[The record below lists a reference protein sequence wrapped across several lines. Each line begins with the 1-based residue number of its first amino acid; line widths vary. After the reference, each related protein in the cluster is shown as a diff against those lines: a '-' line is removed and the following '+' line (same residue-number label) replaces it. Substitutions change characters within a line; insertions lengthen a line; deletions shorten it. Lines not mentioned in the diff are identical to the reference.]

1 MFNATSLSFRGVAL
15 ALALAGGVA
24 AADDAHALSR
34 KDKNTLIGAVVGG
47 AVGHVASNGDP
58 AMTVGGAVA
67 GGAIGNLATKD
78 RRDHRDYRYDRR
90 YDGRYDRRYDR
101 RHDRRYEARHWNNGR
116 GHGHHRDR
124 RYHRGW

>member
-15 ALALAGGVA
+15 ALALAGGVV

-90 YDGRYDRRYDR
+90 YDGRYDRR
-101 RHDRRYEARHWNNGR
+101 HDRRYEARHWNNGR

>member
-90 YDGRYDRRYDR
+90 YDGRYDRR
-101 RHDRRYEARHWNNGR
+101 HDRRYEARHWNNGR